1 MLLFFLIEMQKLM
14 FNYSIYHLTMED
26 LYESLLNRLKG
37 VKSLV
42 FMGIGEEKLSDDGLG
57 PYIISELLEFSN
69 ENILFINAGTDPMAR
84 IDEVVNFKPSCM
96 ILIDTCTLNKPPG
109 TVAILERENIKEY
122 VPIST
127 HTIPVHI
134 VIDLIVEK
142 LPELNVF
149 MIGFVPESLE
159 GFNELKLY
167 KEDTLSLE
175 ERSENVDIPFFEL
188 NLTKTL
194 KTEADKLIEII
205 KKLVNSF

>member
-1 MLLFFLIEMQKLM
+1 MQKLM

-26 LYESLLNRLKG
+26 LYESLFNRLKG

-175 ERSENVDIPFFEL
+175 ERSENVDLPFFEL